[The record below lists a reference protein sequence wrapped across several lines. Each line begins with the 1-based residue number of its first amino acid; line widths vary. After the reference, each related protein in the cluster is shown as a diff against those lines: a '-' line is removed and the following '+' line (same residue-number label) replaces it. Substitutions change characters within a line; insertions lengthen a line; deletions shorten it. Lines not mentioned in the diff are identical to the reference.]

1 MEVLILAAGYATR
14 LYPLT
19 LNRAKPLLKVGGK
32 RIIDYIVD
40 NVNKIDGLKRI
51 NVVCNNKFNGD
62 FIHWAEN
69 SPSRTPIKILNDK
82 SEKDGGKLGA
92 IGDIRLT
99 IDKFQIKN
107 DLLVIGGDNLFDLDL
122 ADFVSFA
129 KSKGAAICLYD
140 VRDKELAAKYAS
152 VTLDKERKIVRFE
165 EKPANPETTLIS
177 MCIYYYPGGVLP
189 MITDYLDAGGN
200 PDAPGFFNQWLY
212 KKIEVYGYVFKG
224 KWFDIGDNESLRL
237 ADRAAGLFK

>member
-19 LNRAKPLLKVGGK
+19 LNRAKPLLKVGG
-32 RIIDYIVD
+32 RHIIDYIID
-40 NVNKIDGLKRI
+40 NVNKISGLKRI
-51 NVVCNNKFNGD
+51 NVVCNNKFSGD
-62 FIHWAEN
+62 FIRWAEN
-69 SPSRTPIKILNDK
+69 SSSRAPIKILNDK
-82 SEKDGGKLGA
+82 SEEDGGKLGA
-92 IGDIRLT
+92 IGDIRLSV
-99 IDKFQIKN
+99 DKFRIKN

-129 KSKGAAICLYD
+129 KSRGPAICLYD
-140 VRDKELAAKYAS
+140 VGSKELAAKYAA
-152 VTLDKERKIVRFE
+152 VTLDKEYKIVKFE
-165 EKPANPETTLIS
+165 EKPPKPETTLIS
-177 MCIYYYPGGVLP
+177 MCVYYYPGNLLP

-212 KKIEVYGYVFKG
+212 KKTEVYGYVFDG

-237 ADRAAGLFK
+237 ADQAAAFFS